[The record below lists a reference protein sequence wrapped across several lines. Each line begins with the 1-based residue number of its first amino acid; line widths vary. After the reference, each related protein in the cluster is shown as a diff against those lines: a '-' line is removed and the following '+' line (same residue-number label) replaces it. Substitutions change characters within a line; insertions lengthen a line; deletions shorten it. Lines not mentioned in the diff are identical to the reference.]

1 MRSAG
6 TVRRRTFLLDVLIVS
21 FLVVLVGCGGGGAG
35 STDTGSTV
43 TTGGVTA
50 ATGVGTISGVVVDGS
65 SGLPLTGAVITAAGR
80 TVTSQAD
87 GSYSIAQVPSGTV
100 QVVGSASGFGA
111 RSAVITVNA
120 NATTTCNLVLGAAAT
135 STGGGGGGSSGTGP
149 VISSSNPS
157 NNATAVDISTQI
169 LFTLN
174 QSIQRSTLRAN
185 DGTGQPS
192 VVFTRL
198 TTPSVS
204 DSGACTVS
212 ALSLANT
219 FAYTPGTLAPLLPGT
234 RYALTITN
242 RLVGTNNQPSPGSS
256 FTFTTAGTNDTGGS
270 SGGTVQQP
278 RIAFSSP
285 ASGATGVDPRTRL
298 VFAFDRPMNNATV
311 SAGGATPSIV
321 FTKISPPSVNDSG
334 GTVVIP
340 TDLTVA
346 NAFEYIPGTL
356 GSVSLTSATTY
367 TLFVTNRAL
376 SSAGVPSPGE
386 SFTFTIRSEDQGSP
400 PVITSS
406 NPANGATNVDLDTR
420 VFITLS
426 SNTDLST
433 VTPASVKFTQLTT
446 PIGDI
451 ATVNVSLSSINPP
464 VYELINLPSPLAGDT
479 LYRVSVN
486 NNLRNTDGVR
496 SQGSLIEFRTRPAS
510 SSGGT
515 IVAPRLVVRN
525 PQGTD
530 VDTNSRIIFSFDT
543 TMNVTSV
550 ITPGNVVL
558 TQVSGTAQ
566 DDIGATIIANPP
578 DLAGI
583 PNVFEY
589 RPGTFGGG
597 LPAGQQMRLF
607 ITNRVLSGA
616 GVPSDGESFTFT
628 VKQLQAGVPPVG
640 PSIAN
645 SNPTSGETNV
655 DPSTQIQ
662 FTFDR
667 DMYLTSATDNVSAAS
682 TVNPTNITFVR
693 LTSPADTD
701 RALIP
706 TSPVTIRLFSGTEAQ
721 AAVGVGNPI
730 PAAGVD
736 VLVPGGVLGDS
747 LPLILRPDPVNF
759 PRTFRYVP
767 GTLPVQAGINQ
778 YRLSVTNGV
787 RDSQGAAA
795 ITTGFTFTTRLATV
809 GTAGGP
815 RLLSANPGRDV
826 FTGSSTRIFL
836 TFDQDVDPASFAG
849 ALGPLAIPMREIAV
863 PAGDDTNPCAVVT
876 VCDLRPTSDQVPG
889 GLNGDPVTCTCPSAN
904 RTGAVLR
911 TADPKTLEVV
921 PNVANLAS
929 TVLIQVTNRISS
941 LPDTS
946 GVTRTAPGDSTWFYV
961 R

>member
-1 MRSAG
+1 MRSPG
-6 TVRRRTFLLDVLIVS
+6 RRFWLLDLMVVS
-21 FLVVLVGCGGGGAG
+21 FLVLLVGCGGGGG
-35 STDTGSTV
+35 GTTDTGTGGV

-50 ATGVGTISGVVVDGS
+50 ASGVGTIAGVVVDGS
-65 SGLPLTGAVITAAGR
+65 SGQAITGAVVTAAGR
-80 TVTSQAD
+80 TVTTQTD

-100 QVVGSASGFGA
+100 QVVASASGFGA
-111 RSAVITVNA
+111 KSAVVTVVA
-120 NATTTCNLVLGAAAT
+120 NGTANVNIVLGAAT
-135 STGGGGGGSSGTGP
+135 STSGGGGSTAGSGP

-157 NNATAVDISTQI
+157 NNATGIDVSTQI
-169 LFTLN
+169 LFALST
-174 QSIQRSTLRAN
+174 SIQRSTLRAN
-185 DGTGQPS
+185 DGSGQQS
-192 VVFTRL
+192 VIFTRL
-198 TTPSVS
+198 TTPSVA
-204 DSGACTVS
+204 DSGACTV
-212 ALSLANT
+212 AAVGPNT
-219 FAYTPGTLAPLLPGT
+219 FAYTPGTLSPLLPGT

-242 RLVGTNNQPSPGSS
+242 RLVGANGIVSPGSA

-270 SGGTVQQP
+270 TGGTVQQP

-285 ASGATGVDPRTRL
+285 AAGATGVDSRTRII
-298 VFAFDRPMNNATV
+298 FAFDRPMNNSTLTA
-311 SAGGATPSIV
+311 SGASPSIV
-321 FTKISPPSVNDSG
+321 FSKISPPAVNDSG
-334 GTVVIP
+334 GQVVIP
-340 TDLTVA
+340 TDLSVS
-346 NAFEYIPGTL
+346 NAFEYIPGSL
-356 GSVSLTSATTY
+356 GSVSLLSATTY

-376 SSAGVPSPGE
+376 SSSGVPSPGE
-386 SFTFTIRSEDQGSP
+386 SFTFTIRANDTGSP
-400 PVITSS
+400 PVITNS

-426 SNTDLST
+426 ENTDLTT

-451 ATVNVSLSSINPP
+451 ATVNVSLSSLNPP
-464 VYELINLPSPLAGDT
+464 TYELINLPSPLTGDA

-486 NNLRNTDGVR
+486 NNLRNTDGTR
-496 SQGSLIEFRTRPAS
+496 SLGSFVEFRTRPAS

-515 IVAPRLVVRN
+515 IVAPKLVVKN
-525 PQGTD
+525 PQGLD
-530 VDTNSRIIFSFDT
+530 VDSNSRIIFSFDT

-550 ITPGNVVL
+550 TQAGNVVL

-566 DDIGATIIANPP
+566 DDAGATIIANPP
-578 DLAGI
+578 DLVGI

-589 RPGTFGGG
+589 RPGTFAGG

-607 ITNRVLSGA
+607 VTNRVLSSA

-667 DMYLTSATDNVSAAS
+667 DIFATGITDNVSASS
-682 TVNPTNITFVR
+682 TVNPSNITFVR
-693 LTSPADTD
+693 LTTPADTD
-701 RALIP
+701 RTLTP
-706 TSPVTIRLFSGTEAQ
+706 TSPVTVRLFSGTEAQ
-721 AAVGVGNPI
+721 AAVGTGNPI

-736 VLVPGGVLGDS
+736 VLIPGGVLGNT
-747 LPLILRPDPVNF
+747 LPIIVRPDPVNF

-767 GTLPVQAGINQ
+767 GTLPLQAGINQ

-826 FTGSSTRIFL
+826 FTGTSTRVFL
-836 TFDQDVDPASFAG
+836 TFDQDVDPSSFAG
-849 ALGPLAIPMREIAV
+849 ALGPLAIPMRDISV
-863 PAGDDTNPCAVVT
+863 PAGDDTNPCGTVT
-876 VCDLRPTSDQVPG
+876 VCDLRAQTDLTPN
-889 GLNGDPVTCTCPSAN
+889 GLNGDPVSCTCATPN

-911 TADPKTLEVV
+911 TADPKTIEVV
-921 PNVANLAS
+921 PNAS
-929 TVLIQVTNRISS
+929 LSGTMLIQVTNRLSS